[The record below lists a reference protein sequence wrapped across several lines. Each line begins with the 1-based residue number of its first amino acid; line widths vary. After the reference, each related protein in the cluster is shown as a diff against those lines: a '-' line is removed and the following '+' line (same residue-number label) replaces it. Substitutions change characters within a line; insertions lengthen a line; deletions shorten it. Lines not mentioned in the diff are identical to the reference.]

1 MGAHRLRGRAL
12 VAAARARR
20 GEALDLL
27 CSQAVNSYEVLAPG
41 YHSPLTKTQIAEL
54 FQSGRLR
61 RDHRCKQVAQKEWR
75 TIDELFPLLKY
86 QSAGPA
92 FYCSPE
98 PPVLSRET
106 RILILGLL
114 AGACVATAL
123 WYYFAHDATART
135 DPPRVTVH
143 YWPKTISTTPT
154 LAPTVSQQEPPAKLS
169 TDAPSTTY
177 TSRTAIDLQV
187 AQQAEQRRQAEER
200 QREQAAS
207 QAERDRLMA
216 ERARLEQKA
225 AGRDT
230 IIALDQQGI
239 VNVGG
244 NSVSVM
250 IHDNDVTS
258 FDVWINGSRRRGV
271 RKQKGITES
280 GTDETLIHASDR
292 ARLYYVWEISGK
304 LNHCRL
310 RVRED

>member
-1 MGAHRLRGRAL
+1 
-12 VAAARARR
+12 
-20 GEALDLL
+20 
-27 CSQAVNSYEVLAPG
+27 VNSYEVLAPG

-86 QSAGPA
+86 RSAGPV
-92 FYCSPE
+92 FDCSPE

-106 RILILGLL
+106 RILIFGLV

-123 WYYFAHDATART
+123 WYYFAHNATART

-143 YWPKTISTTPT
+143 YWPKTISTTPAP
-154 LAPTVSQQEPPAKLS
+154 APTVSQQEPTGNVSA
-169 TDAPSTTY
+169 DAPSTTY
-177 TSRTAIDLQV
+177 ASRTAVDVHAAEL
-187 AQQAEQRRQAEER
+187 AEQRRQAEER
-200 QREQAAS
+200 QREQAAA

-239 VNVGG
+239 VIVGG
-244 NSVSVM
+244 NSVSVK

-258 FDVWINGSRRRGV
+258 FDVWINGSHYRGV
-271 RKQKGITES
+271 RKQKGITQS
-280 GTDETLIHASDR
+280 GTDETLIYAIGR
-292 ARLYYVWEISGK
+292 ARLYYVWELSGQ

>member
-1 MGAHRLRGRAL
+1 
-12 VAAARARR
+12 
-20 GEALDLL
+20 
-27 CSQAVNSYEVLAPG
+27 VNSYEVLAPG

-98 PPVLSRET
+98 PAVLSRET
-106 RILILGLL
+106 RILIFGLL
-114 AGACVATAL
+114 AGACAATAL
-123 WYYFAHDATART
+123 WYYFAHHATART
-135 DPPRVTVH
+135 DPLRVTVH
-143 YWPKTISTTPT
+143 YWPKTISTTPAP
-154 LAPTVSQQEPPAKLS
+154 APTVSQQEPTGNVSA
-169 TDAPSTTY
+169 DAPSTSYAFRATVD
-177 TSRTAIDLQV
+177 SQV

-200 QREQAAS
+200 QREQAAA
-207 QAERDRLMA
+207 QAERDRLIA
-216 ERARLEQKA
+216 ERARLEQKS
-225 AGRDT
+225 AGRDV
-230 IIALDQQGI
+230 IFALDQQGP

-244 NSVSVM
+244 NSVSVK

-258 FDVWINGSRRRGV
+258 FDVWINGSHYREV
-271 RKQKGITES
+271 PKQKGITQS
-280 GTDETLIHASDR
+280 RTDETLIYSAGG
-292 ARLYYVWEISGK
+292 ARLYYVWEPSGK